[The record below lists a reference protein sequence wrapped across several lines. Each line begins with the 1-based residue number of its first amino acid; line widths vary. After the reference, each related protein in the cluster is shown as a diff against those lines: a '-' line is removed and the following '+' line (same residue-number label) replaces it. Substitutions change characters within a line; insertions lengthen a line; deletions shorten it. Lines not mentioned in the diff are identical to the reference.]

1 MTKSSNVTVIKIGG
15 STLGETDSTFKD
27 IISLHKKGWK
37 IIIVH
42 GGGKEISSWINKQ
55 GIEPNFVEGLRVTD
69 QKTLDIA
76 VAVLAGKVNSEIV
89 TEFQNMNVNAIG
101 LSGSSGILEAKQLDK
116 KLGFVGEIINCNT
129 DILVNLLDNGFLPVI
144 SPLAISID
152 IKNQIYNTNADTAA
166 GVIAKEIKAESI
178 IFQTDVPGVLDS
190 NKRVIPQMTKGQA
203 NDLIETGIAQGGMIP
218 KIRACINA
226 LEYVNT
232 GRIIDG
238 RESGALLSA
247 FTNENIGTRII

>member
-69 QKTLDIA
+69 QKTLDVA

-129 DILVNLLDNGFLPVI
+129 DILINQNKNILFGIILL
-144 SPLAISID
+144 
-152 IKNQIYNTNADTAA
+152 
-166 GVIAKEIKAESI
+166 
-178 IFQTDVPGVLDS
+178 VLG
-190 NKRVIPQMTKGQA
+190 K
-203 NDLIETGIAQGGMIP
+203 
-218 KIRACINA
+218 KIM
-226 LEYVNT
+226 E
-232 GRIIDG
+232 
-238 RESGALLSA
+238 
-247 FTNENIGTRII
+247 